1 MKKVYSLLQKRI
13 KSFLKKFVYSYFKL
27 TGKHKKIRFFIIGAQ
42 KCGTTSLFE
51 FLDKHPDCL
60 GAPSKESLL
69 FSRSDYKEPT
79 ESDIWSIF
87 SLWRLVKSSRKQLL
101 FEATPDNV
109 YFEEVPERLWRHNPD
124 ARLILLV
131 REPVSRAFSEYTMD
145 CRITKRNISCL
156 REDPD
161 REYFDCLKDP
171 EQYPFSWF
179 IQEEF
184 RKIKETGSYL
194 PSAFYYPDFIRRG
207 LYSDQLE
214 RYYRY
219 FKPEQILVIE
229 DMELKNQKKETL
241 RRIEDFLNISPFS
254 WEEDDLKNS
263 NVGVYIQ
270 QTSVECKQLLT
281 QFFEPWNNKF
291 FEMIGRRMDW

>member
-1 MKKVYSLLQKRI
+1 MY
-13 KSFLKKFVYSYFKL
+13 
-27 TGKHKKIRFFIIGAQ
+27 FFIIGAQ
-42 KCGTTSLFE
+42 KCGTTSLFD
-51 FLDKHPDCL
+51 FLNKHPDCL
-60 GAPSKESLL
+60 GAPFKETLL

-79 ESDIWSIF
+79 ANDVWSVFPIKK
-87 SLWRLVKSSRKQLL
+87 LIKSGRKQLL

-124 ARLILLV
+124 ARLIFLV
-131 REPVSRAFSEYTMD
+131 REPVSRAFSEYTMA
-145 CRITKRNISCL
+145 CRIVKQNISWL

-161 REYFDCLKDP
+161 REYTEHLLNP

-179 IQEEF
+179 IEEEF
-184 RKIKETGSYL
+184 RKIRETGSYL
-194 PSAFYYPDFIRRG
+194 PSAFHYPDFIRRG

-219 FKPEQILVIE
+219 FKPEQILIIE
-229 DMELKNQKKETL
+229 DVELKKQKKETL
-241 RRIEDFLNISPFS
+241 RLIEDFLNISHFS
-254 WEEDDLKNS
+254 WEDDDLKNS

-270 QTSVECKQLLT
+270 QMPVECKQLLT